1 MVYIRRYYHWPQTFD
16 GSIQSEIAKQ
26 AYERLMPFGF
36 KSELLADALQLNA
49 NHSEEDLYTDQT
61 LVVSLVQA
69 AYKVLK
75 SFGVQYMLV
84 VLDELETVAEAATFG
99 WKMNKINASMA
110 GHSPDW

>member
-1 MVYIRRYYHWPQTFD
+1 
-16 GSIQSEIAKQ
+16 
-26 AYERLMPFGF
+26 MPFGF

-99 WKMNKINASMA
+99 TEDEQDKRLDGGPFA
-110 GHSPDW
+110 

>member
-1 MVYIRRYYHWPQTFD
+1 
-16 GSIQSEIAKQ
+16 
-26 AYERLMPFGF
+26 MPFGF